1 MKNAT
6 CVILGAALMA
16 GCASY
21 NGSGLVAGQ
30 STAADVERTMGR
42 PAEKVAAANGD
53 STWFYPHNPAGRDTY
68 AVRMS
73 ADGVVR
79 SVDQRLT
86 EGNMAKLVA
95 GATTTKEVRELFGP
109 PNRVIRME
117 RQQREAWEYYYYNPI
132 QIPFIL
138 YVQASADGIVR
149 EVVTIRDPSQDAPG
163 GYN

>member
-1 MKNAT
+1 MKNPAIL
-6 CVILGAALMA
+6 VLGAALAA

-21 NGSGLVAGQ
+21 DGSGLVAGQ
-30 STAADVERTMGR
+30 STTADVERLMGR

-68 AVRMS
+68 AVRVS
-73 ADGVVR
+73 TEGVVR
-79 SVDQRLT
+79 SVEQRLT
-86 EGNMAKLVA
+86 VDNMAKLVA
-95 GATTTKEVRELFGP
+95 GSTTTKEVRELFGP

-149 EVVTIRDPSQDAPG
+149 EVVTIRDPSQDTPG